1 MLVDN
6 YCAGGC
12 CYEVDL
18 ELGVLITPSLSK
30 DHIQHK
36 IHPGTNK
43 IVYGYQIPNWDKVI
57 VDITNAAKMLPQ
69 CRFIGWD
76 IAITDNGIELIEGNH
91 NPDYELIEFFGTR
104 GWYAKTREWI
114 SY

>member
-1 MLVDN
+1 
-6 YCAGGC
+6 
-12 CYEVDL
+12 
-18 ELGVLITPSLSK
+18 
-30 DHIQHK
+30 
-36 IHPGTNK
+36 
-43 IVYGYQIPNWDKVI
+43 
-57 VDITNAAKMLPQ
+57 MLPQ

-104 GWYAKTREWI
+104 GWYAKIKEWI